1 MEEILSIPYHVE
13 NTTLNDLDFVCWLY
27 DEAIKY
33 QKKNNYFGWQEMDRE
48 YLQKEIERKLHYKI
62 VQDGTVICA
71 FGVVFSDPLIWREM
85 DQGRSIYLHRIV
97 VNPNFKGQKQ
107 FAKVLQ
113 WAINYSAANGL
124 NSIRMDTW
132 TANPS
137 IIDFYKEYGFQFV
150 EEFKT
155 GNAEDLP
162 VQHRNLD
169 VTLLEYSIK

>member
-1 MEEILSIPYHVE
+1 MEDTKNTAYRVE
-13 NTTLNDLDFVCWLY
+13 NTTLGDLDFIGWLY

-33 QKKNNYFGWQEMDRE
+33 QQKNNYFGWQEMDRA
-48 YLQKEIERKLHYKI
+48 YLQREVERKLHYKI
-62 VQDGTVICA
+62 VQDGTIICA
-71 FGVVFSDPLIWREM
+71 FSVVFSDPVIWR
-85 DQGRSIYLHRIV
+85 DRDKGKSIYLHRIV

-113 WAINYSAANGL
+113 WAIEYSTANGL
-124 NSIRMDTW
+124 SSIRMDTW

-137 IIDFYKEYGFQFV
+137 IINFYKQYGFEFI

-155 GNAEDLP
+155 GNTEDLP
-162 VQHRNLD
+162 LQHRNLD

>member
-1 MEEILSIPYHVE
+1 MEETKNTAYRVE
-13 NTTLNDLDFVCWLY
+13 NTTLEDLDFIGWLY

-33 QKKNNYFGWQEMDRE
+33 QQKNNYFGWQEMDRA
-48 YLQKEIERKLHYKI
+48 YLQREVERKLHYKI
-62 VQDGTVICA
+62 VQDGTIICA
-71 FGVVFSDPLIWREM
+71 FSVVFSDPLIWR
-85 DQGRSIYLHRIV
+85 DRDRGKSIYLHRIV

-113 WAINYSAANGL
+113 WAIDYSTANGL
-124 NSIRMDTW
+124 SSIRMDTW

-137 IIDFYKEYGFQFV
+137 IINFYKQYGFEFI

-155 GNAEDLP
+155 GNTEDLP
-162 VQHRNLD
+162 LQHRNLD